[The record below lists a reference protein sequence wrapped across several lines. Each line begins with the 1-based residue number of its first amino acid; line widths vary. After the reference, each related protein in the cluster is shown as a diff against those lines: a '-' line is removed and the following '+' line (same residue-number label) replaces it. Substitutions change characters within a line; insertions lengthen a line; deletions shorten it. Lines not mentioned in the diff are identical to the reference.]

1 MRKRSTSLSARLL
14 LAVLSLSLLLMP
26 LAHTSAAAAGG
37 SVTGSVT
44 DPRGAVVVGAT
55 VTVLDA
61 ASGQKLAE
69 AKTDA
74 QGRYRLEGLPA
85 GSYVVVIT
93 AAGFKEARREQ
104 VAVADDKSSSLDV
117 RLEVALDPGAAVTVS
132 AGGLKP
138 NGDPV
143 YKALR
148 AGGDTRDFTVATAYS
163 VNSLEL
169 KRDAATFNMTG
180 EFYFLPPVEGRTVGA
195 VFIGGGEMTLTPPTE
210 VERKSISIFTGEP
223 KLTEAFSTL
232 VMRFTDKTFD
242 EIKSSPRAT
251 PLPNAPQAA
260 RARGLYEDALS
271 VVRKQKNPFGMDL
284 RYNWD
289 MRTLVDIYS
298 PERPG
303 FFTAFVGGARFKKL
317 VYRVDP
323 LGVDFLAPEEVALLS
338 YGQSDWGFWAAF
350 HREEEHAKRTASS
363 DEDHRIYDA
372 LRHEIDAAI
381 KGTQLAV
388 TDKLTLKVLAPG
400 ARVLPFDL
408 YRSLRVSRVQDES
421 GKDLEFIQED
431 KDEDADFAVILPQ
444 VAKRGD
450 EVKLTIQYQGGEALR
465 DSGGGNYILLP
476 RSTWYPNNPQMT
488 FGDRARFDMTFRYP
502 KGNVMVATGALV
514 EPETKDGDVMTSKW
528 SSGGTDLTVA
538 GFNYGDFKKKTLKDE
553 QTGYEIEFYANRE
566 VPDDLRRYQ
575 LMIEQAES
583 QGFRTETTLGS
594 ISTTKMGDAAIADA
608 ENATRLYN
616 AFFGKLPY
624 TRLAMTQQPA
634 SNFGQAWPTL
644 VFMPYTAFMDSTQRA
659 QLFGVRGGTDNFWR
673 YVGPHE
679 VAHQWWGHI
688 IGWKSYR
695 DQWMSEG
702 FAEFSTSLYALYIR
716 RDVDKFTDFWE
727 QMRQEITQP
736 TQFTEGKKPYT
747 VGPVTQGYR
756 LDSGKTGN
764 VARVAIY
771 PKGAYILHMLRMMMY
786 DNQTKDERFQKMMQ
800 DFVKTFY
807 NKDVSTEDFKAAV
820 EKHMTGQMDIDGNRR
835 MDWFFDQWVYGTE
848 IPSYKFEYSISG
860 DVLTG
865 RVTQSGVSDN
875 FKMLVPVYLDF
886 GKGWIRLGQ
895 ATVKGNTTVDLGQIK
910 LPQAPKRAAVCA
922 LKDVLALDVDN
933 SKK

>member
-1 MRKRSTSLSARLL
+1 MRKRSTFLPRRLL
-14 LAVLSLSLLLMP
+14 LAALSFSLLVLP
-26 LAHTSAAAAGG
+26 LARASAAAGG
-37 SVTGSVT
+37 SVKGSVT
-44 DPRGAVVVGAT
+44 DPRGAVVVGA
-55 VTVLDA
+55 VVAVLD
-61 ASGQKLAE
+61 ASGQKLKE
-69 AKTDA
+69 VKTDA
-74 QGRYRLEGLPA
+74 QGRYTVEGLPA
-85 GSYVVVIT
+85 GSYVVVVT

-104 VAVADDKSSSLDV
+104 VSVADGKSESLDV
-117 RLEVALDPGAAVTVS
+117 KLEVALDAGAAVNVS
-132 AGGLKP
+132 PEGLKP
-138 NGDPV
+138 NNDPV
-143 YKALR
+143 YASLR
-148 AGGDTRDFTVATAYS
+148 KGGDTRDFSVATAYS
-163 VNSLEL
+163 VNSLAL
-169 KRDAATFNMTG
+169 KRDAATFSMTG
-180 EFYFLPPVEGRTVGA
+180 EVYFLPPVEGRTVAA
-195 VFIGGGEMTLTPPTE
+195 VFIGGGEMTLTPPTDA
-210 VERKSISIFTGEP
+210 ERKSISIFTGEP

-260 RARGLYEDALS
+260 RARGVYEDALS

-284 RYNWD
+284 RYNYD

-323 LGVDFLAPEEVALLS
+323 LGVDFLAPEEVALMS
-338 YGQSDWGFWAAF
+338 YGQTDWGFWSAF
-350 HREEEHAKRTASS
+350 HREEEYAARTASS

-372 LRHEIDAAI
+372 VRHEIDAAI

-388 TDKLTLKVLAPG
+388 TDKLTLRILAPG

-408 YRSLRVSRVQDES
+408 YRSLRVSRVQDET
-421 GKDLEFIQED
+421 GKDLEFIQEA

-444 VAKRGD
+444 PFKRGD
-450 EVKLTIQYQGGEALR
+450 EVKLTIQYQGGDALR

-502 KGNVMVATGALV
+502 KGNVMVATGSLV
-514 EPETKDGDVMTSKW
+514 GPEAKEGDVMVSKW
-528 SSGGTDLTVA
+528 TSGETDLTVA

-553 QTGYEIEFYANRE
+553 QTGYDIEFYANRE
-566 VPDDLRRYQ
+566 VPDELRRIQ
-575 LMIEQAES
+575 ILIEQAES
-583 QGFRTETTLGS
+583 QGFRTDTTLGA
-594 ISTTKMGDAAIADA
+594 ISTTKMGDAAIADT
-608 ENATRLYN
+608 ENSTRLYN

-624 TRLAMTQQPA
+624 TRIAMTQQPA
-634 SNFGQAWPTL
+634 AGFGQAWPTL
-644 VFMPYTAFMDSTQRA
+644 VFMPYTAFMDATQRT
-659 QLFGVRGGTDNFWR
+659 QLYGVQGGTDNFWR
-673 YVGPHE
+673 YVAPHE
-679 VAHQWWGHI
+679 VAHQWWGHV

-727 QMRQEITQP
+727 QMRLEITQP
-736 TQFTEGKKPYT
+736 SQATQGKRPYT

-756 LDSGKTGN
+756 LDSGKTGG
-764 VARVAIY
+764 VTRFAIY

-786 DNQTKDERFQKMMQ
+786 DNKTQDKRFQEMMQ
-800 DFVKTFY
+800 DFVKTYY

-820 EKHMTGQMDIDGNRR
+820 EKHMTEQMDIEGNHR

-848 IPSYKFEYSISG
+848 IPSYKFEYSVNG
-860 DVLTG
+860 DVFTG
-865 RVTQSGVSDN
+865 RITQSGVSDN

-886 GKGWIRLGQ
+886 GKGWFRLGQ
-895 ATVKGNTTVDLGQIK
+895 ATVKGNTTVELGQIK
-910 LPQAPKRAAVCA
+910 LPQPVKRAALCA
-922 LKDVLALDVDN
+922 LKDVLALDVSN